1 MFLKNAAWKGEE
13 SKTYTDAC
21 RMQSGSSISFKSTNY
36 ICRIKG
42 EFK

>member
-1 MFLKNAAWKGEE
+1 MFLKNTAWKGEE
-13 SKTYTDAC
+13 SKAYPDAC
-21 RMQSGSSISFKSTNY
+21 RMQSGSSISFKRTNY